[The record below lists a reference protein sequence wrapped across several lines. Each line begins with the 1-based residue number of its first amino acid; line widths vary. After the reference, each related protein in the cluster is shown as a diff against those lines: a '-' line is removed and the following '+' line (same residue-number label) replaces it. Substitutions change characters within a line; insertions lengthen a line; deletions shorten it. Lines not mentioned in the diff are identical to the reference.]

1 MLAKIPEVKTLKK
14 IAKAVIVSNNH
25 YY

>member
-14 IAKAVIVSNNH
+14 IVKAVIVSNNH